1 MNSKTHCKLNC
12 FILLCLLWS
21 VLLPLQSRT
30 PGLYKSGA
38 DYQHSSSGLSGS
50 ESRSRS
56 VLNEPSI
63 LKGGDTPSGLFSS
76 EKSTL
81 TERPEGNGIA
91 LGTPVGEANFLL
103 AVCIVL
109 YGLFI
114 RYKKTSNTLKKEKL

>member
-1 MNSKTHCKLNC
+1 MDNKTHCKLNY

-38 DYQHSSSGLSGS
+38 DYQHSSSGLSSS
-50 ESRSRS
+50 ENRSAS
-56 VLNEPSI
+56 VLNESSI
-63 LKGGDTPSGLFSS
+63 LKGSSTPSGLFSS

-81 TERPEGNGIA
+81 TERPEGNGIV

-103 AVCIVL
+103 AVCIAF
-109 YGLFI
+109 YWLFI
-114 RYKKTSNTLKKEKL
+114 KYKKTSNTLKKENL

>member
-1 MNSKTHCKLNC
+1 MNNKKRCKLSC

-21 VLLPLQSRT
+21 ALLPLQSRT

-38 DYQHSSSGLSGS
+38 DYQHSSSGLSSS
-50 ESRSRS
+50 ENRSGS

-63 LKGGDTPSGLFSS
+63 LKGSTPSGLFSS
-76 EKSTL
+76 EKSAL

-91 LGTPVGEANFLL
+91 LGTPVGEANLLL

-114 RYKKTSNTLKKEKL
+114 KYKKTSNTLGKEKL

>member
-1 MNSKTHCKLNC
+1 MDNKKHCKLNC
-12 FILLCLLWS
+12 LILLYLLWS

-50 ESRSRS
+50 ENRSTS

-63 LKGGDTPSGLFSS
+63 LKGGSTPSGLFSS
-76 EKSTL
+76 EKSAL
-81 TERPEGNGIA
+81 TERPEGDGIA
-91 LGTPVGEANFLL
+91 LGTPVGEANLL
-103 AVCIVL
+103 LTVCVVL

-114 RYKKTSNTLKKEKL
+114 KYKKTSNIFRKEKL

>member
-1 MNSKTHCKLNC
+1 MNHKKHCKLNYL
-12 FILLCLLWS
+12 ILLCLLWS

-38 DYQHSSSGLSGS
+38 DYQRSVSGQSSS
-50 ESRSRS
+50 ENRSAS
-56 VLNEPSI
+56 ILIEPSI
-63 LKGGDTPSGLFSS
+63 LKGGSAPSGIFSS
-76 EKSTL
+76 EKIAL

-91 LGTPVGEANFLL
+91 LGTPVGEANLLL

-114 RYKKTSNTLKKEKL
+114 KYKKMSNIFRKEKL